1 MHWPNA
7 SKCILAEG
15 PLCGPDLMRARRI
28 LHILDGAEGPGSP
41 NHKNPCFQVI
51 LYGVEETT
59 AALAIR
65 DAVEAF
71 VIRARS

>member
-1 MHWPNA
+1 MCTWGDKGEDLRSPSLTN
-7 SKCILAEG
+7 
-15 PLCGPDLMRARRI
+15 PL
-28 LHILDGAEGPGSP
+28 
-41 NHKNPCFQVI
+41 FQII